1 MTYSININHTSF
13 IKKRN
18 DNATLSNRVLGT
30 VLKIKHNCYQSVA
43 IVP

>member
-1 MTYSININHTSF
+1 MNYTSF

-18 DNATLSNRVLGT
+18 DNAAFSNRVLGT
-30 VLKIKHNCYQSVA
+30 VIKIKHNCYQSVA